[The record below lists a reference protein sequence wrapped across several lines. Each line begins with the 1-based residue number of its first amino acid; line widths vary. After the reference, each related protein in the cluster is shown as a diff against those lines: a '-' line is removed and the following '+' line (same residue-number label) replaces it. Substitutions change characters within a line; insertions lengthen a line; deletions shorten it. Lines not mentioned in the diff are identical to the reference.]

1 MDQAFSYSSLVMS
14 NANTFP
20 KARQP
25 VAQHGGRLMPSLFE
39 SYDLGPIR
47 LKNRIVMAPMER
59 SRARNADLAP
69 TVIPRS
75 TLHSAQAP
83 A

>member
-1 MDQAFSYSSLVMS
+1 MTSIELIKSKDWMDQAFSYNNLVMS
-14 NANTFP
+14 NANTFQ

-47 LKNRIVMAPMER
+47 LNSD
-59 SRARNADLAP
+59 SRDAGEGRKRNYVDTWSEL
-69 TVIPRS
+69 
-75 TLHSAQAP
+75 L
-83 A
+83 